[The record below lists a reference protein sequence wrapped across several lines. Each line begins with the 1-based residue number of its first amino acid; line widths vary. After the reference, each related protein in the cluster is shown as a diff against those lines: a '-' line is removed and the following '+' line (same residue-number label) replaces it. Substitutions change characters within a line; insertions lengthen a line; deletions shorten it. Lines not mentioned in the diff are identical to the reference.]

1 MVNAREIF
9 EMVLPVDEETR
20 GAGGTVLMLAANR
33 PTLLDL
39 QDLIVDLSVSVVN
52 QQLTGSGQTALHGAA
67 STMIS
72 AWG

>member
-1 MVNAREIF
+1 MVNAREIL
-9 EMVLPVDEETR
+9 EIVLPVHEVTR
-20 GAGGTVLMLAANR
+20 SAGGTVLMLAAHR
-33 PTLLDL
+33 PTPPEL
-39 QDLIVDLSVSVVN
+39 QELIVYLSVSVVN

>member
-1 MVNAREIF
+1 MANAREIF
-9 EMVLPVDEETR
+9 EIVLPVDGNTIS
-20 GAGGTVLMLAANR
+20 AGGTVLMLAANR
-33 PTLLDL
+33 PTLPEL
-39 QDLIVDLSVSVVN
+39 QELIVYLSVSVVN